1 MSFPIYDFRKDHK
14 NLIVTPELRSRF
26 LYMASGVKTDLKNKA
41 SGHSHDLGYEI
52 FLIMQGKVRGF
63 IDGKEGILEA
73 GQLCIAAP
81 HETHAFEVIGD
92 EDVVMYL
99 SVTPHIQ
106 PTHTLYN
113 SDGDRLPHR
122 FAPNSSYD
130 IPDEDGLEVKDLLQE
145 VVSLTKELS
154 NSLQKFQ
161 GQQQGKVDE
170 ISDSLKKVGKSSEE
184 TEKLRS
190 DIYDGVRPIYE
201 KIFELTNT
209 WNNLAPKLSENKGD

>member
-1 MSFPIYDFRKDHK
+1 MP
-14 NLIVTPELRSRF
+14 
-26 LYMASGVKTDLKNKA
+26 SGVEVDLKNKA

-52 FLIMQGKVRGF
+52 FLIMQGKVRGL
-63 IDGKEGILEA
+63 IAGEEGILEA

-106 PTHTLYN
+106 PTHTMYN
-113 SDGDRLPHR
+113 SDGERLPHR
-122 FAPNSSYD
+122 FAPNSAYD
-130 IPDEDGLEVKDLLQE
+130 IPDDDGLLVEDLLHE

-154 NSLQKFQ
+154 GSIQTFQ
-161 GQQQGKVDE
+161 IEQESKVDE
-170 ISDSLKKVGKSSEE
+170 IFDSLKAVGMSNED

-190 DIYDGVRPIYE
+190 DIYDGVRPLYE

-209 WNNLAPKLSENKGD
+209 WNNLAPKLARK

>member
-26 LYMASGVKTDLKNKA
+26 LYMPSGVKTDLKNKA

-52 FLIMQGKVRGF
+52 FLIMQGKVRGL

-81 HETHAFEVIGD
+81 HEKHAFEVIGD

-113 SDGDRLPHR
+113 SEGDRLPHR

-130 IPDEDGLEVKDLLQE
+130 IPDDDGLKVEDLLHE
-145 VVSLTKELS
+145 VVGLTKELS
-154 NSLQKFQ
+154 SSLEEFQ
-161 GQQQGKVDE
+161 IQQQSKVEE
-170 ISDSLKKVGKSSEE
+170 IFDSLEAVGVANED

-209 WNNLAPKLSENKGD
+209 WNNLAPKLSKE

>member
-1 MSFPIYDFRKDHK
+1 MSFPIYDFRKYHK

-26 LYMASGVKTDLKNKA
+26 LYMPNGVEVDLKNKA

-52 FLIMQGKVRGF
+52 FLIMQGKVRGL
-63 IDGKEGILEA
+63 IAGEEGILEA

-106 PTHTLYN
+106 PTHTMYN

-122 FAPNSSYD
+122 FAPNSAYD
-130 IPDEDGLEVKDLLQE
+130 IPDDDGLLVEDLLHE

-154 NSLQKFQ
+154 GSIQTFQ
-161 GQQQGKVDE
+161 IEQESKVDE
-170 ISDSLKKVGKSSEE
+170 IFDSLKAVGMSNED

-190 DIYDGVRPIYE
+190 DIYDGVRPLYE

-209 WNNLAPKLSENKGD
+209 WNNLAPKLARK

>member
-26 LYMASGVKTDLKNKA
+26 LYMPSGVKTDLKNEA

-52 FLIMQGKVRGF
+52 FLIMQGKVRGL
-63 IDGKEGILEA
+63 IDGEEGILKA

-81 HETHAFEVIGD
+81 HEKHAFEVIGD

-122 FAPNSSYD
+122 FAPNSAYD
-130 IPDEDGLEVKDLLQE
+130 IPDDDGLDVNDLLEE
-145 VVSLTKELS
+145 VVGLTKALS
-154 NSLQKFQ
+154 ESLQEFQ

-170 ISDSLKKVGKSSEE
+170 IVDSLRKIGMSSQE

>member
-1 MSFPIYDFRKDHK
+1 MP
-14 NLIVTPELRSRF
+14 
-26 LYMASGVKTDLKNKA
+26 SGVEVDLKNKA

-52 FLIMQGKVRGF
+52 FLIMQGKVRGL
-63 IDGKEGILEA
+63 IAGEEGILEA

-106 PTHTLYN
+106 PTHTMYN

-122 FAPNSSYD
+122 FAPNSAYD
-130 IPDEDGLEVKDLLQE
+130 IPDDDGLLVEDLLHE

-154 NSLQKFQ
+154 VSIQTFQ
-161 GQQQGKVDE
+161 IEQESKVDE
-170 ISDSLKKVGKSSEE
+170 IFDSLKAVGMSNED

-190 DIYDGVRPIYE
+190 DIYDGVRPLYE

-209 WNNLAPKLSENKGD
+209 WNNLAPKLARK